1 MHGGL
6 HSALKKDRIYA
17 DLKATIWGP
26 NRYRTKE
33 IFFLFT
39 IITMA
44 SKVSHLNDSI
54 RKVAKH
60 SWLIANTLLLTH
72 YPSPDNIPPDQTCW
86 SDSNGG
92 HFALS
97 PAPGPLPDS
106 KPLAED
112 SFSISRVHAV
122 DNQAAVWRAGE
133 AFIKAHYIDYP
144 DVTREH
150 VTLQFLK
157 DKEPQGFEFPNVL
170 HHFETN
176 SRYFLI
182 VSRVP
187 GQLLHEAWPSMDDTL
202 RQHYIRKVADVCDRL
217 TAWKGNTISGVDGHQ
232 LLERYFLKGNSKMAD
247 NLAPEQLMKNC
258 AEMSMDVSTL
268 VFYHCGLGPTNLLV
282 DVSTG
287 SLGIIDWE
295 LAGYVPIEWV
305 RTKFRISG
313 GMDFDYGDED
323 SKKDWRRKVAQHLE
337 KMGYSDVVD
346 AWWKFQDNL

>member
-1 MHGGL
+1 
-6 HSALKKDRIYA
+6 
-17 DLKATIWGP
+17 
-26 NRYRTKE
+26 
-33 IFFLFT
+33 
-39 IITMA
+39 
-44 SKVSHLNDSI
+44 
-54 RKVAKH
+54 
-60 SWLIANTLLLTH
+60 
-72 YPSPDNIPPDQTCW
+72 
-86 SDSNGG
+86 
-92 HFALS
+92 
-97 PAPGPLPDS
+97 
-106 KPLAED
+106 
-112 SFSISRVHAV
+112 
-122 DNQAAVWRAGE
+122 
-133 AFIKAHYIDYP
+133 
-144 DVTREH
+144 
-150 VTLQFLK
+150 
-157 DKEPQGFEFPNVL
+157 
-170 HHFETN
+170 
-176 SRYFLI
+176 
-182 VSRVP
+182 
-187 GQLLHEAWPSMDDTL
+187 MDDTL

-268 VFYHCGLGPTNLLV
+268 VFYHCDLGPTNLLV

-313 GMDFDYGDED
+313 GMDFDYEDED

>member
-1 MHGGL
+1 M
-6 HSALKKDRIYA
+6 S
-17 DLKATIWGP
+17 
-26 NRYRTKE
+26 
-33 IFFLFT
+33 
-39 IITMA
+39 
-44 SKVSHLNDSI
+44 SQVSHLNDSI
-54 RKVAKH
+54 RKVDKH

-72 YPSPDNIPPDQTCW
+72 YYPSPDNIPPNQTCW

-92 HFALS
+92 HFVLS
-97 PAPGPLPDS
+97 PAPDPLPDS

-112 SFSISRVHAV
+112 SSSISRVHAV

-133 AFIKAHYIDYP
+133 AFIKAHHIDYP
-144 DVTREH
+144 NVTREH

-157 DKEPQGFEFPNVL
+157 DQEPQGFEFPNVL
-170 HHFETN
+170 HHFEAD

-187 GQLLHEAWPSMDDTL
+187 GQRLHEAWPSMDDTL
-202 RQHYIRKVADVCDRL
+202 RQHYIHKVADVCDRL
-217 TAWKGNTISGVDGHQ
+217 AAWKGNTISGVDGHQ
-232 LLERYFLKGNSKMAD
+232 LLERYLIKDNSRMAD
-247 NLAPEQLMKNC
+247 ALAPEQLLKNC
-258 AEMSMDVSTL
+258 AQMSMDVSSL
-268 VFYHCGLGPTNLLV
+268 VFYHCDLGPTNLLV

-323 SKKDWRRKVAQHLE
+323 SKKDWRRKVAQRLE
-337 KMGYSDVVD
+337 KMGYCDVVECGCLVEVSSQLVD
-346 AWWKFQDNL
+346 YIVLVCIFLAAILFFIKLCIKPWILE